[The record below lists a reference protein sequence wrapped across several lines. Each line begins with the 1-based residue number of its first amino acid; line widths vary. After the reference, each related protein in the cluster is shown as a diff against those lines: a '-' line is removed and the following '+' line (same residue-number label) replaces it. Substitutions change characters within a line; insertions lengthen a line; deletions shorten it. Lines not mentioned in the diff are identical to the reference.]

1 MRNGY
6 AIRINQ
12 VSTYINDH
20 LQQTLSLEALARV
33 AGFSPYHFHRLF
45 KKETGE
51 TLNEFVTRRR
61 LERAIALMKA
71 SRRLSLTQIAIE
83 CGFSE
88 LSDFSRAYKQRY
100 GISPNQWD
108 RSQPLQESK
117 IRQAPTALPVYTSA
131 EMAALQLDPA
141 FEVTLRD
148 VPALRLA
155 YIRVTNA
162 YAQPDAIMEAY
173 RVLPSW
179 VDARA
184 QRGKLIG
191 MSEDDPNV
199 TPPALY
205 RYDVCMAVPAAL
217 QADDVV
223 AIRTLPA
230 HTLATIHC
238 VGDIA
243 QVDKTWQFLFRQWLP
258 NSGFLPDNLPMME
271 IYCWTPD
278 EIGWES
284 FDLECAI
291 AVVKE

>member
-6 AIRINQ
+6 AVRINQ
-12 VSTYINDH
+12 VTTYINDH

-88 LSDFSRAYKQRY
+88 LSDFSRAFKQRY
-100 GISPNQWD
+100 GISPSRWD
-108 RSQPLQESK
+108 RSRPLQESK
-117 IRQAPTALPVYTSA
+117 IRQAPAALPVYTSA
-131 EMAALQLDPA
+131 EMAALRLDPA

-173 RVLPSW
+173 RVLPN
-179 VDARA
+179 R
-184 QRGKLIG
+184 
-191 MSEDDPNV
+191 
-199 TPPALY
+199 
-205 RYDVCMAVPAAL
+205 
-217 QADDVV
+217 
-223 AIRTLPA
+223 
-230 HTLATIHC
+230 LAFPH
-238 VGDIA
+238 A
-243 QVDKTWQFLFRQWLP
+243 KA
-258 NSGFLPDNLPMME
+258 
-271 IYCWTPD
+271 Y
-278 EIGWES
+278 
-284 FDLECAI
+284 
-291 AVVKE
+291 